1 MGAIARSIGEPTT
14 PSRNFRVRNFG
25 EFILGISVPMKRGRK
40 DTLTGGTGDVN
51 PQYFRVSNRTDL
63 AAIIAPGGSATKLV
77 RNIFPLPINRLR
89 DNTGSTNVIE
99 VLKTRWSVS
108 LGGYPVSQAYGVNVN
123 SYLKTSPSPSAQAIS
138 DLTTAVDY
146 ISEDIWEQPSIPVS
160 DGTSTITV
168 FPYNSSK
175 NDYPIIHDLTDGDGH
190 GILVATDN
198 IYLASELLLYN
209 FTYAAGGNAVF
220 AADSFC
226 QIDCEVMYR
235 FKSVSLQEYIGIVQS
250 QQTPATGTR

>member
-1 MGAIARSIGEPTT
+1 
-14 PSRNFRVRNFG
+14 
-25 EFILGISVPMKRGRK
+25 MKRGRK

-63 AAIIAPGGSATKLV
+63 AAIIAPGGSATKTV
-77 RNIFPLPINRLR
+77 RNIFPLPINRIR
-89 DNTGSTNVIE
+89 DSSGTTNVIE

-108 LGGYPVSQAYGVNVN
+108 IGGYPVSQAYGVNVN
-123 SYLKTSPSPSAQAIS
+123 SYLKTSPSPGNAAIS

-146 ISEDIWEQPSIPVS
+146 ITEDIWEQPCFPVS
-160 DGTSTITV
+160 DGTTLLTV
-168 FPYNSSK
+168 LPYNASK
-175 NDYPIIHDLTDGDGH
+175 NDYPLIHDLSDGDGH

-198 IYLASELLLYN
+198 IYLATEITLFNL
-209 FTYAAGGNAVF
+209 TYAAGGNAIF
-220 AADSFC
+220 AADSYA